1 MAVLVMVERSGLAC
15 GAVFLIENGVQALDS
30 RYTSGELPSLR

>member
-1 MAVLVMVERSGLAC
+1 MTVLLIFESPDCAC